1 MSDDPKK
8 IVVADDDEDLCD
20 LIQTVLAGEGYL
32 VDTVNNGFELIAY
45 LKENQDIDA
54 VILDLVMPDRGGSTI
69 FETIRSVS
77 PASKIII
84 HTGHT
89 DYRGSIYDRESDAF
103 IEKTEGAEKIIKVL
117 EELL

>member
-1 MSDDPKK
+1 MGDDPKK
-8 IVVADDDEDLCD
+8 IIIADDDSDLCD
-20 LIQTVLAGEGYL
+20 LIREVLAGEGYQ
-32 VDTVNNGFELIAY
+32 VDAVNNGFELITY

-54 VILDLVMPDRGGSTI
+54 VILDLVMPERGGITV
-69 FETIRSVS
+69 FETIRSIS

-89 DYRGSIYDRESDAF
+89 DYRGSIYDRKSDAF